1 MKNIAED
8 FIISRS
14 TVQKNEINIRI
25 KFSGT
30 KISITHYLLCT
41 DDKLGPAIPFWALVS
56 LLKGDMVRFP
66 ATVFVVKPESLSA
79 YPFF

>member
-1 MKNIAED
+1 MKNIGED

-30 KISITHYLLCT
+30 KINITHYLLCT

-56 LLKGDMVRFP
+56 LFKGDMVRFP